1 MAESESKKI
10 TVDFTGS
17 GDVTPRRT
25 TARRAPR
32 DDSEMRVRSRPLRDM
47 NKTAKRNS
55 LLKFIRRHQENNY
68 RKLMNDEYRSPSAQ
82 DTKTDLDETLGYLM
96 NLTDQLA
103 DSEPTSTASGHGH
116 GIVPSY
122 GLGADPTPYA
132 SSSSYTMKQYPTE
145 EAIEQRRRQV
155 RFPENE
161 NVSLHFPSHPTS
173 DEPAMVLNP
182 LQAAAPRYGCLKQG
196 QLPTYRSLIQ
206 QTPSA
211 SSSASP
217 MYDEIALKYV
227 RQKRT
232 NRRTHKLGKSN
243 VYPKI
248 GVLVSNKTM
257 RKDITTQ
264 SHHLKQASMNEIR
277 QYLVKHGLIK
287 VGTAAPNHVLR
298 KMYECSKMLCGEV
311 YNHNTDIML
320 HNFVHGSGSEKS

>member
-1 MAESESKKI
+1 MAESDSKKI
-10 TVDFTGS
+10 TVDFTS
-17 GDVTPRRT
+17 TGDVTPRRT

-68 RKLMNDEYRSPSAQ
+68 RKMMNEEYRSPSAQ

-96 NLTDQLA
+96 NLTDNLA
-103 DSEPTSTASGHGH
+103 DAEHTPPPASGS
-116 GIVPSY
+116 VY
-122 GLGADPTPYA
+122 GVGMGTGATPPYT
-132 SSSSYTMKQYPTE
+132 SSAYTVKQYPTQ

-155 RFPENE
+155 RFPETE
-161 NVSLHFPSHPTS
+161 NVSLHFPTYPTNDDS
-173 DEPAMVLNP
+173 PVVLTP
-182 LQAAAPRYGCLKQG
+182 LPMASASPRYGCLKQG

-206 QTPSA
+206 QTSSEPTA
-211 SSSASP
+211 PSSSVH
-217 MYDEIALKYV
+217 DEIALKYV

-264 SHHLKQASMNEIR
+264 SHHLKQAGMNEIR

-298 KMYECSKMLCGEV
+298 KMYESSKMLCGEV

-320 HNFVHGSGSEKS
+320 HNFVHGSGSEKA